1 MHFCNIILDKKAK
14 VTSIKLK
21 DVPKIHWVSSKN
33 VKIRLVM
40 PDAKEVDGLA
50 EPDISKVKPDR
61 TVQFERI
68 SFARCDQKGLFYFA
82 HK

>member
-1 MHFCNIILDKKAK
+1 MLNKKSK

-21 DVPKIHWVSSKN
+21 DIPKIHWVSSKN
-33 VKIRLVM
+33 VKIRVM
-40 PDAKEVDGLA
+40 MPNGKEIEGLA
-50 EPDISKVKPDR
+50 EPEIKKVKPDQ

-68 SFARCDQKGLFYFA
+68 GFARCDKPCMFYFA

>member
-1 MHFCNIILDKKAK
+1 MHFCNIILDRKAK

-21 DVPKIHWVSSKN
+21 DVPKIHWVSKN
-33 VKIRLVM
+33 TKVKLVM
-40 PDAKEVDGLA
+40 PDATEIEGLA
-50 EPDISKVKPDR
+50 EPEVKKVKPNQ

-68 SFARCDQKGLFYFA
+68 GFARCDKKGLFYFS